1 MSGPNIADKY
11 ASVVTKNL
19 DLGCNYQARSAGY
32 FPNLLFVALSIQVLK
47 YNLRAQWF
55 LKGLNFG

>member
-19 DLGCNYQARSAGY
+19 DLGCNSQQRSAGY
-32 FPNLLFVALSIQVLK
+32 FTNPSFVALSIQALK
-47 YNLRAQWF
+47 YNV
-55 LKGLNFG
+55 